1 MSTLTDSD
9 ILKLYDGGYY
19 NICKGILSD
28 FNTNN
33 VKLLIISL
41 ILGNAKKENIN
52 LNLIGND
59 NLLLGAWNL
68 SLCDVS
74 VDTLFYN
81 SVDIPIQNEIG
92 NETGNGNG
100 NGIKNRNETKNSTLG
115 VSLLQKINNQH
126 SNYLLFKYYI
136 ANQQGEMANSYLMA
150 SAKLNCHDA
159 IATINSI
166 GLIVDDTDQCFDHC
180 QIYCGTSDA
189 QNICGCGP
197 YKSGWVFGSCL
208 ICGCKTS
215 LSCVD
220 IASYT
225 TSGFI
230 GLLQSVYQPLKLAAC
245 ISSIV
250 ALGLQ
255 QSNSPYLSTAI
266 FLSTSFT
273 TLVTFINKD
282 VQKQNEL
289 N

>member
-1 MSTLTDSD
+1 MSTLTDTD
-9 ILKLYDGGYY
+9 VLKIYDGGYY
-19 NICKGILSD
+19 HICKGILSD

-41 ILGNAKKENIN
+41 VLGNTKKENIN
-52 LNLIGND
+52 IDLTGND
-59 NLLLGAWNL
+59 NLNNLLLGAWNL
-68 SLCDVS
+68 SLCDI
-74 VDTLFYN
+74 
-81 SVDIPIQNEIG
+81 SVDILFANSISIQSG
-92 NETGNGNG
+92 NENGNG
-100 NGIKNRNETKNSTLG
+100 SGNENGNKNNIKNTTLG

-136 ANQQGEMANSYLMA
+136 ANPQGETANSYLLT
-150 SAKLNCHDA
+150 SAKLNCYDA

-180 QIYCGTSDA
+180 QIYCGTSDT

-197 YKSGWVFGSCL
+197 YKTGWIFGSCL

-282 VQKQNEL
+282 VQHPNDQ
-289 N
+289 